1 MIAWKFLNLFISS
14 KANLKSSQSNAVP
27 AVINQANFCWN
38 LRLQKI
44 ISDSFKGTFQ
54 AFISEKDDRIRTIV
68 VINIR
73 FNSWHIFKRPKV
85 EKRKIETKY
94 VSFFQKHLF

>member
-54 AFISEKDDRIRTIV
+54 AFIPESDDRIRTIV
-68 VINIR
+68 VINI
-73 FNSWHIFKRPKV
+73 
-85 EKRKIETKY
+85 
-94 VSFFQKHLF
+94 